1 MEKFRKIVA
10 TGLVGLALLAAACSS
25 GPSDEQLQK
34 LVETR
39 KAAESAEQRVQDL
52 EQQKKQLQQELEA
65 KQQELARAKAER
77 ARVERTVSEGG
88 QQ

>member
-10 TGLVGLALLAAACSS
+10 GGLVGLSLLAAACA
-25 GPSDEQLQK
+25 GHPSNDQLQK
-34 LVETR
+34 LIETR
-39 KAAESAEQRVQDL
+39 QAAESAEQRVQDL
-52 EQQKKQLQQELEA
+52 EQQKKQLQQQLEA

-77 ARVERTVSEGG
+77 ARVERTVNEGG